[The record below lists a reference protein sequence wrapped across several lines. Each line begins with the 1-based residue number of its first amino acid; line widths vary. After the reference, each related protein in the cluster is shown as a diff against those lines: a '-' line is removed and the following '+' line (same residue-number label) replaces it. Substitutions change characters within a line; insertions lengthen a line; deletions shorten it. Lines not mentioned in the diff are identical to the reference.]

1 MGLFDSAFSVIKD
14 IGTAHLDAFTGGAF
28 SNAKG
33 VEAANAQ
40 NQANANQQM
49 AFQERMSNTAYQRVV
64 QDMRAAGL
72 NPSLAYQNGPASA
85 PSGAMADAKAVRKG
99 DIAGGALQKAMDIAS
114 LKATT
119 DTQRT
124 QADLNQANTQ
134 FSAAQKINTDQKTAE
149 SQVNSDMTREQTK
162 TEKLR
167 QKTEAARARREQNEA
182 DISDAEFE
190 ARRNTAGA
198 KRYLDVGQQAIDI
211 GTSAAGL
218 MRPKNPRNW
227 LPQRYQSTAP
237 KEVPFTE
244 TQRLERAGRKGIPV
258 DE

>member
-1 MGLFDSAFSVIKD
+1 MGFFDQAFSVIKD
-14 IGTAHLDAFTGGAF
+14 VGTAHLDAFTGGAF

-33 VEAANAQ
+33 VEQANAQ

-49 AFQERMSNTAYQRVV
+49 AFQERMSNTAYQRAVE
-64 QDMRAAGL
+64 DMRAAGL

-114 LKATT
+114 LKANT

-124 QADLNQANTQ
+124 QANLNTANVGYTKAQ
-134 FSAAQKINTDQKTAE
+134 ELNANQKTNESAANQRYTELQTDIGRHKLDEARERAKMAKNDREVSDATKE
-149 SQVNSDMTREQTK
+149 SRMQT
-162 TEKLR
+162 EPLR
-167 QKTEAARARREQNEA
+167 QYI
-182 DISDAEFE
+182 D
-190 ARRNTAGA
+190 TAGSA
-198 KRYLDVGQQAIDI
+198 FD
-211 GTSAAGL
+211 AAGSAFSIGR
-218 MRPKNPRNW
+218 RPRSSW
-227 LPQRYQSTAP
+227 LPQKYQSAAP
-237 KEVPFTE
+237 KEFPTE

>member
-33 VEAANAQ
+33 VAAANAQ

-49 AFQERMSNTAYQRVV
+49 AFQERMSNTAYQRAVE
-64 QDMRAAGL
+64 DMRAAGL

-99 DIAGGALQKAMDIAS
+99 DIAAGGLQKAMDIAS

-124 QADLNQANTQ
+124 QAELNAANTQ
-134 FSAAQKINTDQKTAE
+134 FSAAQKINTDQKTSESMTNAE
-149 SQVNSDMTREQTK
+149 LTRQQTK
-162 TEKLR
+162 TEMFR
-167 QKTEAARARREQNEA
+167 QEEAKARARLMKNNAE
-182 DISDAEFE
+182 ISDATKDAKKNTEPLKQYID
-190 ARRNTAGA
+190 TAGSA
-198 KRYLDVGQQAIDI
+198 FDAASSAFSI
-211 GTSAAGL
+211 GR
-218 MRPKNPRNW
+218 RPRSSW
-227 LPQRYQSTAP
+227 LPQKYQSTSP
-237 KEVPFTE
+237 KEVPLTE
-244 TQRLERAGRKGIPV
+244 TQRLERAGRKGIEI

>member
-1 MGLFDSAFSVIKD
+1 MGFFDSAFSVVKD

-40 NQANANQQM
+40 NQANADKQM
-49 AFQERMSNTAYQRVV
+49 AFQERMSNTAYQRAVE
-64 QDMRAAGL
+64 DMRAAGL

-99 DIAGGALQKAMDIAS
+99 DIAGGAVSTAMQMAS
-114 LKATT
+114 LKSTT
-119 DTQRT
+119 DQQRT
-124 QADLNQANTQ
+124 QADLNTANTQ
-134 FSAAQKINTDQKTAE
+134 ASAAQKINTDQKTAE
-149 SQVNSDMTREQTK
+149 SQVNADMTREQTK
-162 TEKLR
+162 TERLR

-182 DISDAEFE
+182 DISDSEYN
-190 ARRNTAGA
+190 ARKNTAGV

-211 GTSAAGL
+211 GTSAAGIA
-218 MRPKNPRNW
+218 RPRSPKNW

-237 KEVPFTE
+237 KEVPLTE
-244 TQRLERAGRKGIPV
+244 TQRLQRAGRKGIPI